1 MNDEYFIYLLQSE
14 KTGVWYV
21 GLSSDPKSRLIQHNQ
36 GKSKFT
42 KGNLVWLTKKETNG
56 QALIPEKK
64 LKNLS
69 RERTIQFVNNYNVGV
84 ASPDF
89 PYH

>member
-42 KGNLVWLTKKETNG
+42 SGH
-56 QALIPEKK
+56 IPWKILYSEKAGDLKNARKMEKYYKSAAGKRK
-64 LKNLS
+64 LKKILGRDKSN
-69 RERTIQFVNNYNVGV
+69 
-84 ASPDF
+84 
-89 PYH
+89 